1 MNHILLIFKQY
12 VHMSSE
18 KKIISIHNFIAE
30 IRKIKRTK
38 KEIVLTNAKKS
49 ITFLKK

>member
-1 MNHILLIFKQY
+1 MCICPVKKQ
-12 VHMSSE
+12 
-18 KKIISIHNFIAE
+18 IINIHNFIAE
-30 IRKIKRTK
+30 IREIKRTK

>member
-1 MNHILLIFKQY
+1 MCICPVKKQ
-12 VHMSSE
+12 
-18 KKIISIHNFIAE
+18 IISIHNFIAE
-30 IRKIKRTK
+30 IREIKRTK